1 MFPFQVPTVFP
12 QLPIEVTIIGPVG
25 AEEDTLHVGL
35 ARRYTGHAKMLF
47 IVSEKVPDGADM
59 ANEFASIIERCQTRH
74 TDNIL
79 SFVEDPDHIHT
90 AHADLLDKATD
101 NVKHGWTKH
110 DLAIV
115 LEHKYWS
122 SHKEDNNENEIAGV
136 ARAEQTT
143 TDTFRQLEGLLCQGC
158 QGSHGGAGRT
168 IALRQHVPL
177 RHGFCFRKRSPS
189 PMRSFS
195 TPP

>member
-1 MFPFQVPTVFP
+1 
-12 QLPIEVTIIGPVG
+12 
-25 AEEDTLHVGL
+25 
-35 ARRYTGHAKMLF
+35 MLF

-143 TDTFRQLEGLLCQGC
+143 TDTFRQLEVMPNLSILW
-158 QGSHGGAGRT
+158 RN
-168 IALRQHVPL
+168 
-177 RHGFCFRKRSPS
+177 KKKEEEKKEEEKKEEEKKEEEKKEEEKKEEEKKEEE
-189 PMRSFS
+189 
-195 TPP
+195 